1 MRLVLTLILMSACG
15 SSSNPASDAPAAHDS
30 KPIDA
35 KVADAAHV
43 FMDGPSGTAPLTV
56 KNYLAWCSISVN
68 GGATSAAGQQIVNVM
83 PGSVALVA
91 TPASATFAIGP
102 TTWHDTA
109 GDTGTGDPGTIA
121 GTGATETSSTTV
133 TVGTTAKCV
142 WACCPF
148 ANGTGCPTAEQC
160 P

>member
-1 MRLVLTLILMSACG
+1 MRLALTLILISACG
-15 SSSNPASDAPAAHDS
+15 DSTNPVSDAPAVHDS

-35 KVADAAHV
+35 NHV
-43 FMDGPSGTAPLTV
+43 FMDGPPNTAPLTV
-56 KNYLAWCSISVN
+56 MNFDGWCSIAVN
-68 GGATSAAGQQIVNVM
+68 GGTASTLGTQIVNVM
-83 PGSVALVA
+83 PGSIALVA
-91 TPASATFAIGP
+91 KEASATFMIGP

-109 GDTGTGDPGTIA
+109 GDTGAGDPGTLA
-121 GTGATETSSTTV
+121 GAGADETSSTTV

-148 ANGTGCPTAEQC
+148 ANGTGCPTVDQC

>member
-1 MRLVLTLILMSACG
+1 MRLALTLILVSACG
-15 SSSNPASDAPAAHDS
+15 SSSNPVADAPVVHDG

-35 KVADAAHV
+35 THV
-43 FMDGPSGTAPLTV
+43 FMDAPPGTAPLTV
-56 KNYLAWCSISVN
+56 KNFDAWCSITVN
-68 GGATSAAGQQIVNVM
+68 GGTASTLGTQTVNVA
-83 PGSVALVA
+83 PGSIALVA
-91 TPASATFAIGP
+91 KEASATFEIGP

-109 GDTGTGDPGTIA
+109 GDTGTGDPGTLA
-121 GTGATETSSTTV
+121 GTGAAETSSTTV

-148 ANGTGCPTAEQC
+148 ANGTGCPTVDQC

>member
-1 MRLVLTLILMSACG
+1 MRHALALILISACG
-15 SSSNPASDAPAAHDS
+15 SSNPAADAPVVHDA

-35 KVADAAHV
+35 A
-43 FMDGPSGTAPLTV
+43 PGTAPLTV
-56 KNYLAWCSISVN
+56 KNYLSWCSLAVN
-68 GGATSAAGQQIVNVM
+68 GGTESTVATQTVNVM
-83 PGSVALVA
+83 PGSITLVA
-91 TPASATFAIGP
+91 KAASATFVIGP

-121 GTGATETSSTTV
+121 GSGAATTSSTTV
-133 TVGTTAKCV
+133 TVGATAKCV

-148 ANGTGCPTAEQC
+148 ANGTGCPTTDQC